1 MDKCLFDYS
10 GVVPEA
16 FLDCN
21 TVQQQM
27 QWLYNET
34 IKQNK
39 VIQDLDERIT
49 KLEQKVLTSHNI

>member
-1 MDKCLFDYS
+1 MNKCLFDYS

-27 QWLYNET
+27 QWLYNEI

-49 KLEQKVLTSHNI
+49 KLEQKS